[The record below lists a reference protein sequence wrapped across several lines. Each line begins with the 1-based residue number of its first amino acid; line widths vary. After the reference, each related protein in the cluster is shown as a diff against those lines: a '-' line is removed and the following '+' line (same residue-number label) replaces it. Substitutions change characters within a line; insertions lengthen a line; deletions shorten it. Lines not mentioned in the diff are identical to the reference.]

1 MGDFP
6 RQLTANE
13 KKILF
18 TVLPENKSGY
28 KYYRDKIENL
38 LVIGQGRFDRENLL
52 LGKEGNKPDLSVPSN
67 PVFACGTAIC
77 KETKFDV
84 LIHEEYDD
92 EIEFDITTSNSFNL
106 EEDFEIVSAWSYS
119 DWKPGQKAPND
130 GSSVRE
136 VPVIPGEYVLAVA
149 PNHKKIW
156 LHDIKTG
163 VNHLIPVS
171 NFYNQLMMV
180 KDIRNSDVAL
190 NPGAFFDNIEEY
202 SAEDLVSALIT
213 YNKYIR
219 RFKINLDYFAGKREE
234 PVKKGFLSFLKR
246 GKS

>member
-18 TVLPENKSGY
+18 AVLPENKSGY

-38 LVIGQGRFDRENLL
+38 VVIGQGRFDRENLL
-52 LGKEGNKPDLSVPSN
+52 LGKEGNKPDLAVPSN
-67 PVFACGTAIC
+67 PVFACGTVLC

-92 EIEFDITTSNSFNL
+92 EIEFDITTSGSINI
-106 EEDFEIVSAWSYS
+106 EDNYEIVSAWSYS
-119 DWKPGQKAPND
+119 EWKPGQKAPSD
-130 GSSVRE
+130 SSPVRE
-136 VPVIPGEYVLAVA
+136 AQVIPGEFVLSVA
-149 PNHKKIW
+149 PGHKKIW
-156 LHDIKTG
+156 LHDMKSG

-180 KDIRNSDVAL
+180 KDIRNSEVAL
-190 NPGAFFDNIEEY
+190 NPGTFFDSIEKY
-202 SAEDLVSALIT
+202 SDEDLVSALLT

-219 RFKINLDYFAGKREE
+219 RFKINLDYFARQKKE